1 MKFDVICLRSEADFL
16 RASVTPPASLAIT
29 YRTADDPELKN
40 LISASRALVIPAV
53 GGKLA
58 PALFEGCQVKLV
70 QVTGA
75 GVDRLDEAA
84 LAKHLASG
92 HLGGAALDVYA
103 QEPPPLDNPLFAL
116 RGDAAKRLLFTPHV
130 AGVTRQSSTFL
141 FKSAWDNIKRVLI
154 KGETPL
160 NRVF

>member
-1 MKFDVICLRSEADFL
+1 M
-16 RASVTPPASLAIT
+16 VTA
-29 YRTADDPELKN
+29 
-40 LISASRALVIPAV
+40 RALLIPAV
-53 GGKLA
+53 GPKL
-58 PALFEGCQVKLV
+58 PASLFENSRVKLV

-103 QEPPPLDNPLFAL
+103 QEPTPPDNPLFAL
-116 RGDAAKRLLFTPHV
+116 RGNAAKRLLFTPHV

-141 FKSAWDNIKRVLI
+141 FKSAWDNIERVLI
-154 KGETPL
+154 KGETP
-160 NRVF
+160 